1 MILKHKK
8 VTEKIIRAFY
18 NVYNELGRGFLES
31 VYQKSMAIELEELGI
46 SNDLEQPIK
55 IYYKKK
61 EVGDFRADI
70 VVENT
75 VIIELKAVRTILPEH
90 EAQLIN
96 YLKATKIEVGLLLN
110 FGEKAEIK
118 RFAYNN
124 SRKTNI
130 PKIIKNK

>member
-1 MILKHKK
+1 MILKHKE
-8 VTEKIIRAFY
+8 TTDKIIRAFY

-46 SNDLEQPIK
+46 KNDLERPIK

-70 VVENT
+70 IVENT
-75 VIIELKAVRTILPEH
+75 VIIELKAVRTILSEH
-90 EAQLIN
+90 ESQIMN
-96 YLKATKIEVGLLLN
+96 YLKATNIEVGLLLN

-118 RFAYNN
+118 RFAYDN

-130 PKIIKNK
+130 PEIIKK

>member
-18 NVYNELGRGFLES
+18 NVYNELGRGFLVS

-90 EAQLIN
+90 EAQLMN

-118 RFAYNN
+118 RFAYDN